1 MAQPFVNIIVE
12 HYCELREYQQK
23 NVSIKSMS
31 LDTEEAAKE
40 FWDYPDAQWQANF
53 SKHWLYMNN
62 PPRHEM
68 FAAMDLA
75 AKEFDEYPDGKWQ
88 AAFEAS
94 WFSTKS

>member
-1 MAQPFVNIIVE
+1 MS
-12 HYCELREYQQK
+12 
-23 NVSIKSMS
+23 NVSTTSAVS
-31 LDTEEAAKE
+31 EEVMQQMYAAMDLAAKE